1 MNRSAFECVTA
12 LTVLAASA
20 AGLFES
26 LGFRGQGAIMPV
38 TVTALASALSTIWL
52 ATSAVA
58 VVRGTG
64 KVVELDGREVGR
76 FVVLCFA
83 AVAYVYLM
91 SRIGFFTTTI
101 LVVPALAS
109 IGGYRNAK
117 VLAAATIGF
126 VIVIYGVFRGL
137 LSVPLPDDLILSLI
151 GSW

>member
-12 LTVLAASA
+12 LVVLAASA
-20 AGLFES
+20 AGLVES
-26 LGFRGQGAIMPV
+26 LGFRNQGAIMPV
-38 TVTALASALSTIWL
+38 TVTALASALSAIWL

-64 KVVELDGREVGR
+64 KRVELDGRKVAR
-76 FVVLCFA
+76 FSVLCFA

-101 LVVPALAS
+101 LVVPALAF

-117 VLAAATIGF
+117 VLVAATIGF
-126 VIVIYGVFRGL
+126 VVVLYGVFRGL
-137 LSVPLPDDLILSLI
+137 LSVPLPDDLLLSLI
-151 GSW
+151 GG